1 MNIKER
7 LQRVLQIVEESEL
20 SGSMSELDRDVVLA
34 ELREA
39 YSAVKFVGVK
49 EEESHE
55 DVAEASEDCEPE
67 VEFEIIYNEEDDEE
81 ELAEAP
87 ENETPTA
94 ENEDPAVEDPAVEE
108 PAAVETPNAPNH
120 PTIPTPTK
128 RSPILSLYED
138 EVAAPIIGDLFS
150 ETPSVADTIAC
161 PKGVAESTP
170 VGSLRES
177 IGVVDKFML
186 IRELFDGDS
195 DMYENAIANL
205 DKQTSL
211 DDCVIY
217 IAENYAWSAQSQATK
232 TIMSLLQRKFN
243 E

>member
-39 YSAVKFVGVK
+39 YSAVKFAGVK

-87 ENETPTA
+87 ENETPTT
-94 ENEDPAVEDPAVEE
+94 ESEDPAAEE
-108 PAAVETPNAPNH
+108 PAAVETSNAPNH

-195 DMYENAIANL
+195 DMYENAITNL